1 MTKPQSPPGKRG
13 RPIMIPDPVR
23 RSILLDR
30 TTLDL
35 AQRIGDGN
43 ISAGIRLA
51 LVQMALKYFEQPE
64 NVK

>member
-1 MTKPQSPPGKRG
+1 
-13 RPIMIPDPVR
+13 MIPDPVR